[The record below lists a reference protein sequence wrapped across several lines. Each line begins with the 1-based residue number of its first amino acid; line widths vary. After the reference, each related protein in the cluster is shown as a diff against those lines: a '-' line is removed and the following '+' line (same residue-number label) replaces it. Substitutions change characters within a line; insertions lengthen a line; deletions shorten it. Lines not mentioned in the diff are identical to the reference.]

1 MLRSLYQP
9 VKLTKITL
17 YKIPARPLFL
27 GKNLISVP
35 ECHSTNTALQVLHD
49 TSPQTEG
56 TIFITA
62 HQSAGR
68 GQRGNSWEAEP
79 GKNIT
84 FSVLLNPAFLA
95 PADQFKLNMAVSLGV
110 AHGLQSLINAQVLLK
125 WPNDLW
131 LHERKVGGLLIENQL
146 RGHHLSSSIVG
157 IGINVNQQRFQS
169 HLATSLAVEAGHEF
183 QLQEVLEA
191 VAESLEGEYLRLRAG
206 SPELKSRYLAKMYRM
221 GESHRFIAD
230 GESFEGTIRDVD
242 DAGRLCMDTVNG
254 PRVFSFQQVK
264 FIF

>member
-1 MLRSLYQP
+1 VLRSLYQP

-35 ECHSTNTALQVLHD
+35 ECHSTNTALQALHD

-84 FSVLLNPAFLA
+84 FSVLLNPAFLP
-95 PADQFKLNMAVSLGV
+95 PADQFKLNMAVALGV
-110 AHGLQSLINAQVLLK
+110 AHGLQGLINAQVLVK

-131 LHERKVGGLLIENQL
+131 VRERKVGGILIENQL

-169 HLATSLAVEAGHEF
+169 PLATSLAVEAGHEF

-206 SPELKSRYLAKMYRM
+206 SAELKSR
-221 GESHRFIAD
+221 
-230 GESFEGTIRDVD
+230 
-242 DAGRLCMDTVNG
+242 
-254 PRVFSFQQVK
+254 
-264 FIF
+264 